1 MSEEKKEARIEI
13 LSTTANYNPT
23 TNELDA
29 KVKVKYSVQAAKYT
43 DIPALDENG
52 VPRITRDGK
61 PILKRIYDRHFVTST
76 FVSKGLLVD
85 FVKRAMTTQ
94 PLLIKVQGANRG
106 LTAEKA
112 KELLD
117 GKTFS
122 DVPRTRIAV
131 RTPAEILAGV
141 AQDAELMAEMSAEE
155 KKALASLLAK
165 MAVRK

>member
-1 MSEEKKEARIEI
+1 MSQQEETRRIEV

-29 KVKVKYSVQAAKYT
+29 KVRVKYSVQADKYT
-43 DIPALDENG
+43 DVPAMDDDGKPKFTKE
-52 VPRITRDGK
+52 GK

-122 DVPRTRIAV
+122 DVPRTRVAV

-141 AQDAELMAEMSAEE
+141 AQDAELMAEMSTEE

-165 MAVRK
+165 MATRK

>member
-1 MSEEKKEARIEI
+1 MSEETRRIEV
-13 LSTTANYNPT
+13 LNTTANYNPT
-23 TNELDA
+23 TGELDA
-29 KVKVKYSVQAAKYT
+29 KVKVRYTVQANT
-43 DIPALDENG
+43 SRMVPDE
-52 VPRITRDGK
+52 DGK
-61 PILKRIYDRHFVTST
+61 EKKVFDRHFVTST
-76 FVSKGLLVD
+76 FVSKGTLVD

-122 DVPRTRIAV
+122 DVPRTRVAV

>member
-13 LSTTANYNPT
+13 LSTTANYNPG

-29 KVKVKYSVQAAKYT
+29 KVRVRYSVQANTFRMEK
-43 DIPALDENG
+43 DD
-52 VPRITRDGK
+52 DGK
-61 PILKRIYDRHFVTST
+61 EKKVYDRHFVTST
-76 FVSKGLLVD
+76 FVSKGLLVE

-94 PLLIKVQGANRG
+94 PLLIKIQGANRG
-106 LTAEKA
+106 LTAEAAKA
-112 KELLD
+112 ALD

-155 KKALASLLAK
+155 KAALASLLAK

>member
-1 MSEEKKEARIEI
+1 MSEETKRIEI
-13 LSTTANYNPT
+13 ISATANYNPST
-23 TNELDA
+23 GELDA
-29 KVKVKYSVQAAKYT
+29 KVKVRYTVQADTFKM
-43 DIPALDENG
+43 IPDE
-52 VPRITRDGK
+52 DGK
-61 PILKRIYDRHFVTST
+61 EKKVFDRHTVTST
-76 FVSKGLLVD
+76 FVAKGTLVE

-141 AQDAELMAEMSAEE
+141 AQDSELMAEMSAEE